1 MDIVKEVNP
10 HFEDFIFDWDYRNYL
25 LVGGYG
31 SSKSYNIAVKL
42 ILKAYEEKRKIMVVR
57 EVYDTIRE
65 SCYDLFV
72 EILASMDL
80 LSEEVRAYD
89 PIKVKAKVSPMQLI
103 FPNNSRI
110 IFKGLDKPI
119 KLKSINDVSIIWIEE
134 APEIK
139 YAAFKELI
147 GRLRHPNLP
156 MHMLISL
163 NPVDEQTWVYKH
175 FFKRLDSKGKE
186 VVIQDEFELYK
197 EGVIKNKK
205 NNTYYHHSVV
215 DDNMFVPLSYVMVL
229 NEMKE
234 YDPDLYRIARL
245 GRFGISGRKVLP
257 QLFVA
262 DTHEEVMNKVYSISQ
277 MFWFNGMDFGFEESY
292 NTVIRFAVDDKEKV
306 LYIFKEYYKNKMT
319 DDRTAKD
326 LEKWEPAIKSLPI
339 VADSAEP
346 KAIKYYQQSGFQ
358 MRGARKLTRLDNT
371 RKVKRFRKIICSP
384 ECKNTI
390 RELKT
395 LTYFQD
401 RNGEFVY
408 DKFNIDPH
416 TLSAIWYGLDTYN
429 VADAK
434 MIKSNSRAGG

>member
-1 MDIVKEVNP
+1 MDVVKEVNP
-10 HFEDFIFDWDYRNYL
+10 HFEDFIFDWDSRTYL

-31 SSKSYNIAVKL
+31 SSKSYHVALKL
-42 ILKAYEEKRKIMVVR
+42 VLKAYEEKRKIMVVR

-65 SCYDLFV
+65 SCYDLFI
-72 EILASMDL
+72 EILTSMGM

-89 PIKVKAKVSPMQLI
+89 PIKVKAKTSPMQLL
-103 FPNNSRI
+103 FPNGSRI

-139 YAAFKELI
+139 YSAFKELI
-147 GRLRHPNLP
+147 GRLRHPNLK
-156 MHMLISL
+156 MHMFISL
-163 NPVDEQTWVYKH
+163 NPVDEQTWVFKH
-175 FFKRLDSKGKE
+175 FFRRLNPQNKE
-186 VVIQDEFELYK
+186 IIIQDEEELYR
-197 EGVIKNKK
+197 EGVVRNLS
-205 NNTYYHHSVV
+205 NDTYYHHSVV
-215 DDNMFVPLSYVMVL
+215 DDNMFVPIAYVMVL

-245 GRFGISGRKVLP
+245 GRFGVSGKKVLP
-257 QLFVA
+257 QFFVA
-262 DTHEEVMNKVYSISQ
+262 KSHDEVMQKVNSISQ

-292 NTVIRFAVDDKEKV
+292 NTVIRMAVDDKEKV

-326 LEKWEPAIKSLPI
+326 LIRWDPASKSFPI

-346 KAIKYYQQSGFQ
+346 KAIKFYQQSGFQ

-371 RKVKRFRKIICSP
+371 RKIKRFRKIICSP

-390 RELKT
+390 RELKS
-395 LTYFQD
+395 LTYFVD

-408 DKFNIDPH
+408 DQFNIDPH
-416 TLSAIWYGLDTYN
+416 TFSAIWYGLDTYN
-429 VADAK
+429 VADIK
-434 MIKSNSRAGG
+434 EIKSNSRAGG